1 MGELS
6 RKYNELYNPLE
17 LLVEKN
23 ILTKK
28 QTNYALNKEFLNSKK
43 VKITKKMNRKLSII
57 NKNLKHLEKINSDTT
72 FYNTK

>member
-1 MGELS
+1 MGEIS
-6 RKYNELYNPLE
+6 KKYNELHNPLD
-17 LLVEKN
+17 LLAEKN

-28 QTNYALNKEFLNSKK
+28 KNKYVLNKEFLNSKK